1 MNIYVF
7 FVYKVIKLMCPCRTL
22 YVVFNEHTQT
32 GIAGH
37 NSTAT
42 VSSVGHSGAAGL
54 ALWIFYV
61 KHSAGVA
68 LYVTLFGGLSD
79 AEDNLPPPPQQFRE
93 MDASV
98 HSYSISIFG
107 QLP

>member
-1 MNIYVF
+1 
-7 FVYKVIKLMCPCRTL
+7 MCPCRTL
-22 YVVFNEHTQT
+22 YVVFDEHTQT

-37 NSTAT
+37 NSTAA

-68 LYVTLFGGLSD
+68 LYVTLIGGLSD
-79 AEDNLPPPPQQFRE
+79 AEDYLPPHPSNFE
-93 MDASV
+93 KWTLLFIHILSV
-98 HSYSISIFG
+98 SSGSCRG
-107 QLP
+107 LRCG